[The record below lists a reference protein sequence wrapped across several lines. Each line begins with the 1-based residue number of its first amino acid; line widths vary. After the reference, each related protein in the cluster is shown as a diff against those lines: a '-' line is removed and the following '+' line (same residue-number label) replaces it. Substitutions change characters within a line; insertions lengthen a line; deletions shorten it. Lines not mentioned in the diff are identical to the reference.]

1 MSEYG
6 QDLMSE
12 LTCLGVIPCIAI
24 AIILITI
31 LILSL
36 KHLARNKDE
45 NSATSFEIDMI
56 IDSVVIFLAA
66 PLLISFSA
74 VSLLTAIVKVVM
86 SLITHRQ
93 IHWY

>member
-6 QDLMSE
+6 QEIMSK

-45 NSATSFEIDMI
+45 NSATIFEIDMI

>member
-12 LTCLGVIPCIAI
+12 LASLGVIPCIAI
-24 AIILITI
+24 AIILVTI

-36 KHLARNKDE
+36 KHLARDKDD
-45 NSATSFEIDMI
+45 NDVTIFKIDMI
-56 IDSVVIFLAA
+56 IDSVVIFLVA

-74 VSLLTAIVKVVM
+74 VSLATAIVNVLM
-86 SLITHRQ
+86 SLIIHRQ